1 LANGFNV
8 SINALSETLNLEPVT
23 FNYPMPAKEIALSV
37 VRRLRAA
44 GYESYLAGGCVRDML
59 LNKEP
64 QDYDITTGAKPA
76 EIAKIFPD
84 TIPVGAQFG
93 VILVVVDG
101 TPFEV
106 ASFRHDGP
114 YLDGRHPI
122 QVRYGSLREDVLR
135 RDFTI
140 NGMVYDPADD
150 SVIDLVNGRQDL
162 EAGIIRAIGEPR
174 ARFEEDRL
182 RMIRAVRFAASLDF
196 NIERKT
202 LAAIGELAATVTLVS
217 WERIGDEITRILTEG
232 GARRGFELLDETGLL
247 EAALPEIAAMKGV
260 EQSPDYHP
268 EGDVFTHTLLLLGQL
283 KAPTE
288 TLAYGCLLH
297 DVAKPV
303 CMRREG
309 ERITFYGH
317 MERGAEMAEAI
328 LQRLKRSRD
337 TWERVSYLVRS
348 HLRHTQAPNMR
359 LSTLKRFLGEDGI
372 DELLELTRIDAL
384 AANGDLT
391 HYNFCKAKLA
401 ELEEEDIH
409 PEPLVRGRDLIELGL
424 TPGPV
429 FGQILAQ
436 VEEAQLGG
444 ELRGRQEAIEWVKK
458 NFANRG

>member
-1 LANGFNV
+1 
-8 SINALSETLNLEPVT
+8 
-23 FNYPMPAKEIALSV
+23 MPAKEIALSV

-317 MERGAEMAEAI
+317 MERGAETAEAI

-458 NFANRG
+458 NFAIRG